1 MHDIEKEYR
10 ERVNANKKMRYE
22 IKDLKMQV
30 QEAEKELVSMKS
42 DSTRPA
48 SKEYPNLV

>member
-1 MHDIEKEYR
+1 
-10 ERVNANKKMRYE
+10 MRYE

-30 QEAEKELVSMKS
+30 LEVEKELAFVKS